1 MTTPTTLEAS
11 ARHLLSAEG
20 FSRVVHLVQRDN
32 EGIDLALA
40 ERITDEAIKFVAA
53 AATAT
58 GRHLRPSK
66 AVDMGWHALILHT
79 AMYRGLCAS
88 LGRFVDHRPEG
99 PETLRRDADT
109 LDHAMDAIR
118 GPGTSRTPICGGH
131 WRTRRSTPGT
141 ACTASA
147 RRAGRLA
154 LPRRWPDS
162 SRSPTVDYV
171 PRGRGCC
178 ERRGR
183 RAGTGSVD

>member
-118 GPGTSRTPICGGH
+118 GAGYEPDAYLWGPLADTEIHAGDCMHSECTEGG
-131 WRTRRSTPGT
+131 S
-141 ACTASA
+141 ACAA
-147 RRAGRLA
+147 PPMA
-154 LPRRWPDS
+154 
-162 SRSPTVDYV
+162 
-171 PRGRGCC
+171 
-178 ERRGR
+178 
-183 RAGTGSVD
+183 